1 MTGKYPE
8 HAKLAAI
15 SDESQ
20 VVGEFVDWM
29 TTRGVV
35 LAQYVKDD
43 MGHERLSPNWIPL
56 MNLLAEFFDID
67 QNKIEREKRA
77 MLEAQRALNDHEA

>member
-1 MTGKYPE
+1 MKYPE
-8 HAKLAAI
+8 HVKLAEI
-15 SDESQ
+15 SDKSQ

-29 TTRGVV
+29 VETKGIV

-43 MGHERLSPNWIPL
+43 MDHERLRPNWVPL

-67 QNKIEREKRA
+67 QNKIEQEKRA
-77 MLEAQRALNDHEA
+77 MLEVQRALNDHEA